1 MWFSNERS
9 VQYTLFIMTSMLQV
23 MASVVSAA
31 LGRDSLL
38 VRNLR
43 PAYESTLDWLDGG
56 RGIEW
61 EINGVL
67 YRIDPHF
74 RYLIN
79 HDHES
84 AVASF
89 LRSRVKP
96 GDLCFDVGANVG
108 IYALQFAHWSAP
120 GGRVVAFEPNP
131 EACAALTKHVRIN
144 GLSGQVTV
152 EPLAVGDQQ
161 GNAVL
166 YAAGSDT
173 RSRLSQPND
182 LIANRTVS
190 STVSMTS
197 LSEFSRHN
205 GLIPDW
211 LLIDIEGLELAA
223 LRGASELILE
233 RRYKLGIVI
242 EMHPGFWTILG
253 TSRTEVEGLL
263 RELRLHAVPLTGQA
277 DPLGEYGLVHLAFE

>member
-1 MWFSNERS
+1 
-9 VQYTLFIMTSMLQV
+9 MTSMLQV
-23 MASVVSAA
+23 MARGVSDS

-38 VRNLR
+38 IRTLR
-43 PAYESTLDWLDGG
+43 PIYESTLDWLGGG

-131 EACAALTKHVRIN
+131 EACAALTKHVRMN
-144 GLSGQVTV
+144 GLSGWVRV
-152 EPLAVGDQQ
+152 EPFAVGDQQ
-161 GNAVL
+161 ADAML
-166 YAAGSDT
+166 YAAGADS
-173 RSRLSQPND
+173 RSRLAKPNE
-182 LIANRTVS
+182 LIADRSVCS
-190 STVSMTS
+190 IVSMIS

-223 LRGASELILE
+223 LRGATDLILE
-233 RRYKLGIVI
+233 RRHKLEIVV
-242 EMHPGFWTILG
+242 EMHPGFWAILG
-253 TSRTEVEGLL
+253 TSRAEAEGLL
-263 RELRLHAVPLTGQA
+263 RELGLHAVPLTGQA